1 MIYDPQDFSAPL
13 ASNDVT
19 IPHCHS
25 GGVEVFGN
33 NIIIAKGNA
42 VYEMNP
48 ETCEF
53 VGEPY
58 KASDSIGHEIDVL
71 VHEGS
76 IYLAEYV
83 GGERLEIM
91 DKLGNVTGRV
101 DDFNPSMISS
111 SGSIYFKAS
120 IYNGSSRVPGIF
132 RMNHNE
138 VKNRILTSNDLF
150 TNSNYATKVVSG
162 EILSFCPDGEGG
174 CYYVPADGT
183 IAEGWGNE
191 YIGHSVCHWDGIKST
206 EVYSSDTECGHVG
219 YDPASRILFLMQGHT
234 HDDGVNDV
242 DCLRQDS
249 SGQFKIFQTFS
260 GIGDAALISKTPSS
274 PEDTLPSAVIEPV
287 TPGDDVL
294 ENLAELVSIDKS
306 QVKLITQ
313 ENISSP
319 QEPTQNT
326 KKYIHD
332 DGYEA
337 TYKLNTLTVS
347 EDGYYVFLVNI
358 PDEFVGKK
366 VSDIKLYAMENKD
379 NAEVSPSFVSI
390 INGILNYGEITNL
403 LGIKIDTLEGQML
416 AIGFLQA
423 GTPFS
428 VYLAKI
434 LLAILAG
441 GCNSFFGF
449 IALGAIALTVLR
461 IH

>member
-1 MIYDPQDFSAPL
+1 MSFFTLTISLILLFSAVASADIIYISSDSCSVNYFKQDSSGNFHESKDVLPRITSQTPSDDGYIYPYYDRVFAFRHNNKDRVLITKRISSDDLLHVMIYDPQDFSAPL

-83 GGERLEIM
+83 GGKRLEIM
-91 DKLGNVTGRV
+91 DKLGNITGRV

-174 CYYVPADGT
+174 CYYVPADET
-183 IAEGWGNE
+183 IAEDWGNE
-191 YIGHSVCHWDGIKST
+191 YIGHAL
-206 EVYSSDTECGHVG
+206 
-219 YDPASRILFLMQGHT
+219 ASRKNNNVLGRLEYGNSTIAPSLPHSTYIRVLQFIMVVRC
-234 HDDGVNDV
+234 GV
-242 DCLRQDS
+242 
-249 SGQFKIFQTFS
+249 
-260 GIGDAALISKTPSS
+260 
-274 PEDTLPSAVIEPV
+274 
-287 TPGDDVL
+287 DVL
-294 ENLAELVSIDKS
+294 
-306 QVKLITQ
+306 
-313 ENISSP
+313 
-319 QEPTQNT
+319 
-326 KKYIHD
+326 Y
-332 DGYEA
+332 
-337 TYKLNTLTVS
+337 
-347 EDGYYVFLVNI
+347 
-358 PDEFVGKK
+358 
-366 VSDIKLYAMENKD
+366 
-379 NAEVSPSFVSI
+379 
-390 INGILNYGEITNL
+390 ITNL
-403 LGIKIDTLEGQML
+403 CVFPI
-416 AIGFLQA
+416 
-423 GTPFS
+423 
-428 VYLAKI
+428 
-434 LLAILAG
+434 
-441 GCNSFFGF
+441 
-449 IALGAIALTVLR
+449 
-461 IH
+461 